1 MANDERNTQGGN
13 RGGNDGGGMRG
24 SGSDERM
31 GRGVR
36 EGMDAGQS
44 RNAHTSDGSRGDA
57 QGASPGGTTGG
68 GDAEAATGGTDRGSG
83 GYGASS
89 GFSGGTE
96 AAEDESLIEHME
108 RGATPSRTRTG
119 DVGRQA
125 ESGLETDPEE
135 GTHGYEGRGRTGSG
149 EGGTSSNR

>member
-1 MANDERNTQGGN
+1 MANDERNTQGAN
-13 RGGNDGGGMRG
+13 QGGGMRG
-24 SGSDERM
+24 SGGDERV

-44 RNAHTSDGSRGDA
+44 RNAHTSG
-57 QGASPGGTTGG
+57 SPG
-68 GDAEAATGGTDRGSG
+68 AREESDRGAG

-89 GFSGGTE
+89 GFDEGTR
-96 AAEDESLIEHME
+96 AAEDETLIEHME

-135 GTHGYEGRGRTGSG
+135 GVHGYDAADRDR
-149 EGGTSSNR
+149 EGGREEGNR

>member
-57 QGASPGGTTGG
+57 QGGTTGG
-68 GDAEAATGGTDRGSG
+68 RDAEGATGGSDRGSG

-89 GFSGGTE
+89 GFAGGTE

-135 GTHGYEGRGRTGSG
+135 GTHGYEGRGRTD
-149 EGGTSSNR
+149 EGGTRSDR